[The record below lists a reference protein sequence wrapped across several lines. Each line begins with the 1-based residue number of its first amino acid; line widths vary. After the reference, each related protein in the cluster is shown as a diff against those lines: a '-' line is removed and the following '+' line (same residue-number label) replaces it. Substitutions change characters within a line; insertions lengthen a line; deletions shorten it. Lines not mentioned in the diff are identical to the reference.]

1 MHVRSLGALSALL
14 LAVLPACAAEPDAGS
29 GFLSRYTWSMP
40 GETFGGFSGLELSA
54 DGAAFIAISDRGGI
68 VAGRIAR
75 EGTTITGI
83 TAGPVEPLTS
93 PTGAALPE
101 EERDAEGL
109 AISPSG
115 TRVISYEG
123 EFPRLWAYGD
133 KGVTALPVPPAFA
146 SLGNNSGLEAL
157 AIDADGAL
165 YTLPERSGALPQP
178 FPVWKLDRGRW
189 TQPFDIVR
197 HGGFLPVGADFGPDG
212 ALYLLEREFN
222 GFGFRSRVRQLQMV
236 EDMIV
241 SERILLESDFGTFD
255 NLEGIAAWRDET
267 GAIRLTMIS
276 DDNFNFFQRTEFVEY
291 RVTE

>member
-1 MHVRSLGALSALL
+1 MHLRSFGALSALL
-14 LAVLPACAAEPDAGS
+14 LAVLPACAAEPDAD
-29 GFLSRYTWSMP
+29 GFLSRYTWRMA
-40 GETFGGFSGLELSA
+40 GETFGGFSGLEMSA

-68 VAGRIAR
+68 VAGRIER
-75 EGTTITGI
+75 EGAAIIGI
-83 TAGPVEPLTS
+83 TAGTIEPLTT
-93 PTGAALPE
+93 PTGDALSVE
-101 EERDAEGL
+101 DRDAEGL

-146 SLGNNSGLEAL
+146 SLGDNAGLEAL
-157 AIDADGAL
+157 AIDAEGAL
-165 YTLPERSGALPQP
+165 YTLPERSGGLTQP
-178 FPVWKLDRGRW
+178 FPVWKLHKGRW
-189 TQPFDIVR
+189 TQPFDIAR

-222 GFGFRSRVRQLQMV
+222 GFGFRSRVRQLRLV
-236 EDMIV
+236 EDMVV

-255 NLEGIAAWRDET
+255 NLEGIAAWRDASGT
-267 GAIRLTMIS
+267 IRLTMIS
-276 DDNFNFFQRTEFVEY
+276 DDNFQFIQRTEFVEF